1 MRLRSI
7 LLAVL
12 MVCAAAAAHGQAVL
26 QSGPWQPGH
35 VPVYVGQ
42 GSSQAILQDSGPA
55 SGGSVGVGLSELGL
69 TVRGTGSPPF
79 ANRGTGP
86 LFSNLCDYDAPTNSA
101 GFHYLCF
108 SPNAQG
114 GGLIAYG
121 AAGNAPQLPLNLVLN
136 GTTYPFPFTGQ
147 TGVTGGWLNTRLA
160 KTGAYLV
167 SNADKGST
175 IALSGAGPYTL
186 TFGPASGY
194 DANFLAL
201 ALNES
206 GAPKTVT
213 LSGGATFTLIAGQ
226 SAMVF
231 AQNNVW
237 QYQPPGRL
245 SLTNN
250 IIFYLDSG
258 LAGSDSNDGLTP
270 STPWK
275 TLQFGWNNV
284 ADNYDTRGFVVQFQL
299 ADGIYS
305 SLAANHG
312 FVGQAATG
320 SAIIAGH
327 SGNPQAVVIKATAAS
342 TAALDFGSG
351 SDSNSPQV
359 VVQDVYLQST
369 TGNGINAWGAGT
381 SVAMSNVYIFAPLQT
396 LCSSAHGA
404 ELSLRSSTTLT
415 AVSGGIDA
423 FSLINTQ
430 QNGRWISDSPNIT
443 FLGSPN
449 YTGAVFFSANAG
461 NQFLAGG
468 TFTGTVTGSRYSVQ
482 ALGLIITG
490 TGGNETYL
498 PGSAPGTKLFGGVY
512 D

>member
-7 LLAVL
+7 LLGVL
-12 MVCAAAAAHGQAVL
+12 IACASIAAHGQAVL

-160 KTGAYLV
+160 KIGAYLV

-231 AQNNVW
+231 NQNNVW
-237 QYQPPGRL
+237 QYHPPGRF
-245 SLTNN
+245 SLTGNVT
-250 IIFYLDSG
+250 FYLNADTNVGNDTS
-258 LAGSDSNDGLTP
+258 DGLTP
-270 STPWK
+270 GTAWR
-275 TLQFGWNNV
+275 TLAHAHATIANKYDTANNV
-284 ADNYDTRGFVVQFQL
+284 VTLQL
-299 ADGIYS
+299 ADGTYAPLSTNLGFTGQGGYS
-305 SLAANHG
+305 EYIITGNCSSPTSVIIQGGAGPALSFGATSG
-312 FVGQAATG
+312 GRIQAT
-320 SAIIAGH
+320 I
-327 SGNPQAVVIKATAAS
+327 NCM
-342 TAALDFGSG
+342 
-351 SDSNSPQV
+351 
-359 VVQDVYLQST
+359 YLQSSG
-369 TGNGINAWGAGT
+369 GNGIEVWGAGT
-381 SVAMSNVYIFAPLQT
+381 TVTTGNIYFATAGCNWQA
-396 LCSSAHGA
+396 AHGA
-404 ELSLRSSTTLT
+404 ELALQ
-415 AVSGGIDA
+415 SGQPA
-423 FSLINTQ
+423 FSVQQNAACLINVQTA
-430 QNGRWISDSPNIT
+430 GRFVADSPNII
-443 FLGSPN
+443 FL
-449 YTGAVFFSANAG
+449 NAPHYSLATAYSVDG
-461 NQFLAGG
+461 GQIIAGG
-468 TFTGTVTGSRYSVQ
+468 ATFTGGQFVSGQRFAVQ
-482 ALGLIITG
+482 NNALIA
-490 TGGNETYL
+490 TGGAGLNYF
-498 PGSAPGTKLFGGVY
+498 PGTIAGIVADVGSTY
-512 D
+512 N